1 MPVRH
6 LQLLQGCGF
15 RKGLINMKQKSKLI
29 WSLVTLGLAI
39 LTILVVFSQSKG
51 LTLGDLADTL
61 LNAHKGWLLLAVL
74 SMLGIIFSE
83 AEALLCLLRH
93 TGYIRRHRRGLLY
106 ASADIYFSA
115 ITPSASG
122 GQPMTAFF
130 MITDGVPGGVVTVIL
145 LVNLILY
152 TISILLIGVISLLIR
167 PSLFPQF
174 SIYSKLLIL
183 LGYLIL
189 IGFVFMFFMLLVNGA
204 RLYSWGCVIIKWL
217 YGKKVIKQPEYW
229 RSKLEKVIDDYQK
242 CVGITRGKPLMLV
255 EALLLN
261 LMHRISQLSVSML
274 VYLATGGTAAM
285 ALRVWLTQIYVII
298 GSNCVPIPGAMGA
311 YDYLMVDG
319 FSSFMS
325 QQDAIRLELLSRS
338 LSFYT
343 CTLISAIIT
352 LIGFI
357 QYKDR
362 KDGSGTSGIRKI
374 LRKVFKKRHITVSK
388 RR

>member
-1 MPVRH
+1 
-6 LQLLQGCGF
+6 
-15 RKGLINMKQKSKLI
+15 MKQKSKLI

-39 LTILVVFSQSKG
+39 LTITIVLSQSKG
-51 LTLGDLADTL
+51 LTLSDLADTL
-61 LNAHKGWLLLAVL
+61 RNAHKGWLLLAVL
-74 SMLGIIFSE
+74 SMLGIIVSE

-93 TGYIRRHRRGLLY
+93 TGYIRRQRRGLLY

-130 MITDGVPGGVVTVIL
+130 MITDGAPGGVVTVIL

-152 TISILLIGVISLLIR
+152 TVSILLIGVVSLLIR
-167 PSLFPQF
+167 PSLFLQF

-189 IGFVFMFFMLLVNGA
+189 IGFVFMFVMLLVNGA
-204 RLYSWGCVIIKWL
+204 RLYKWGCIIIQWL
-217 YGKKVIKQPEYW
+217 YGKHFIKQPEYW
-229 RSKLEKVIDDYQK
+229 RSRLEKVIDDYQK
-242 CVGITRGKPLMLV
+242 CVGITRGKPLMLLEV
-255 EALLLN
+255 LVLN
-261 LMHRISQLSVSML
+261 LLHRISQLSVSML
-274 VYLATGGTAAM
+274 VFLATGGEAAQ

-319 FSSFMS
+319 FSSFMTT
-325 QQDAIRLELLSRS
+325 QEAVRLELLSRS

-343 CTLISAIIT
+343 CTIISAVIT

-357 QYKDR
+357 HYKNKKNGSSGMRRIFR
-362 KDGSGTSGIRKI
+362 KKHIIVRSNRK
-374 LRKVFKKRHITVSK
+374 
-388 RR
+388 